1 MGRFGYL
8 SHLNAIS
15 SGVGAARGVLGYTEI
30 VFQWRIRWYIKRYI
44 IMLKGK
50 INP

>member
-1 MGRFGYL
+1 MGLLGSL

-30 VFQWRIRWYIKRYI
+30 VFQWRIRWYIKWYI
-44 IMLKGK
+44 IRFEGK
-50 INP
+50 INA

>member
-1 MGRFGYL
+1 MGRLGYL
-8 SHLNAIS
+8 SQLNAIS

-30 VFQWRIRWYIKRYI
+30 VFQWLIRWYIKWYI
-44 IMLKGK
+44 IMIRGK